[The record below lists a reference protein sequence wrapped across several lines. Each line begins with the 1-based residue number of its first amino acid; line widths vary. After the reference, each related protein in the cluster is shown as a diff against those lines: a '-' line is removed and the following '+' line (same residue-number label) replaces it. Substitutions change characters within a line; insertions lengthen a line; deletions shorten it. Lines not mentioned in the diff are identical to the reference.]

1 MSSIFCPFNLLMG
14 ETIGY
19 TDSKMGSHSFAR
31 LNFGD
36 HSKLGGTRKNWAQ
49 EFPKISNSLFFSSVS
64 PISLQMGTKIG
75 LFFKI
80 RIFRPFWAKKGIF
93 GFLAQNDRKSPVF
106 NKFNKQAGSGP
117 A

>member
-1 MSSIFCPFNLLMG
+1 MMSSNTFPLLIG

-49 EFPKISNSLFFSSVS
+49 EFPKLSNSLFFSSVS
-64 PISLQMGTKIG
+64 PISLQIGTKIG
-75 LFFKI
+75 LFFQNKDFSAI
-80 RIFRPFWAKKGIF
+80 LGQKGNFWIF
-93 GFLAQNDRKSPVF
+93 GPK
-106 NKFNKQAGSGP
+106 
-117 A
+117 